1 MGNTP
6 KNYFHSSASFS
17 SIAQS
22 HITSTHTSIMK
33 SAVVSLLLATPLH
46 AAGWDYPT
54 QEDWGEAFSM
64 CDSAD
69 QSPIDIVT
77 NEAINDDFVCT
88 KDFEW
93 NVNYNHTTF
102 RLANNGHSIVLQ
114 AVEPSVIDQQGEYD
128 LSGTF
133 FDSNG
138 VEYFGLESPQN
149 TIGRF
154 PNYFAPDRN
163 IYGSDPSDFCLHSF
177 HFHWSTEDEFGSE
190 HTVDGE
196 YFPLEVHFVHYL
208 CDSNSLGATLEQFQS
223 GEMVEAARDEGTDVH
238 QLGVVGIFFD
248 IVENATNP
256 AFDAIFG
263 AELEHLD
270 DIQYPGKRD
279 ADEIID
285 DLDLTQLIPDDV
297 NTAGYYAYEG
307 SLTTPP
313 CTNIVRWHVMNTHGW
328 IGADQ
333 MDKFRKLLGD
343 SYGEAMAPNFRLVQ
357 DNKND
362 VYACMEGEQTEEVA
376 AAEEDNTMDI
386 IVWVVFVVIVLCQLG
401 LGIACCMRNRQKDT
415 KTQPMV
421 NKH

>member
-1 MGNTP
+1 
-6 KNYFHSSASFS
+6 
-17 SIAQS
+17 
-22 HITSTHTSIMK
+22 
-33 SAVVSLLLATPLH
+33 
-46 AAGWDYPT
+46 
-54 QEDWGEAFSM
+54 
-64 CDSAD
+64 
-69 QSPIDIVT
+69 
-77 NEAINDDFVCT
+77 
-88 KDFEW
+88 
-93 NVNYNHTTF
+93 
-102 RLANNGHSIVLQ
+102 
-114 AVEPSVIDQQGEYD
+114 
-128 LSGTF
+128 
-133 FDSNG
+133 
-138 VEYFGLESPQN
+138 
-149 TIGRF
+149 
-154 PNYFAPDRN
+154 
-163 IYGSDPSDFCLHSF
+163 
-177 HFHWSTEDEFGSE
+177 
-190 HTVDGE
+190 
-196 YFPLEVHFVHYL
+196 
-208 CDSNSLGATLEQFQS
+208 
-223 GEMVEAARDEGTDVH
+223 MVEAARDIGTDVH

-362 VYACMEGEQTEEVA
+362 VYACMEGEGTDEVTGEG
-376 AAEEDNTMDI
+376 EEDDTMDI
-386 IVWVVFVVIVLCQLG
+386 IVWCVFVVICVCQLA